1 MRRVALVLLLFPA
14 ALMSQ
19 QTTALDLPVT
29 VEIRS
34 ADSSRVLNVQFNH
47 YGSLFQSIGV
57 LRPANGEVN
66 CGPDGCVATTPAVV
80 TFRLGVG
87 EATLRVPES
96 SAEMEVT
103 LLVEGEPSRRLTAR
117 GRTMTFSRSEGG
129 QLILRAPSVNT
140 RF

>member
-19 QTTALDLPVT
+19 QTTALQLPIT

-34 ADSSRVLNVQFNH
+34 ADTSRVLSVHFNH
-47 YGSLFQSIGV
+47 YGSLFQGIGV

-66 CGPDGCVATTPAVV
+66 CGPDGCIATTPAFVEL
-80 TFRLGVG
+80 TLGVG

-96 SAEMEVT
+96 SAEMEIT
-103 LLVEGEPSRRLTAR
+103 LRVAGEPAYRATAR
-117 GRTMTFSRSEGG
+117 GRTMTFSRALGG
-129 QLILRAPSVNT
+129 ELILRAPSIST